1 MPTVSIIIPSW
12 NSAEKL
18 TKNLQASIDA
28 IKDYPGS
35 EVIVVDDASSD
46 NSVEVVE
53 QFPQVKL
60 IKRQKNGGFSST
72 VNQGVREAKGE
83 FVVQIN
89 SDARP
94 DKDFLKYALPHFENP
109 QVFSVNCNAG
119 GVWNTAGF
127 KNGFIWHRQAPNA
140 DPTTSHQ
147 TLWSSGGS
155 GVFRRDLWQ
164 KMGGLDELFNPFYEE
179 DMDLGYRATK
189 RGYINI
195 WEPKSKVEHYKEKG
209 VIATHFS
216 SARVA
221 RVAQRNQLLFM
232 WKNITDSGMMFSH
245 IFALIKMLIVH
256 PKYWGV
262 FLAALWRLPKLW
274 PKRKQEQKHAHLT
287 DKQVLEMLS

>member
-1 MPTVSIIIPSW
+1 MPTISIIIPSW

-18 TKNLQASIDA
+18 TKNLQSSLDA
-28 IKDYPGS
+28 IKGYPGS

-53 QFPQVKL
+53 KQFPEVRL
-60 IKRQKNGGFSST
+60 IKRPKNGGFSST
-72 VNQGVREAKGE
+72 VNHGVREAKGE

-94 DKDFLKYALPHFENP
+94 EKDFLKYALPHFKNP
-109 QVFSVNCNAG
+109 QVFSINCNSG
-119 GVWNTAGF
+119 GSWNTAEF
-127 KNGFIWHRQAPNA
+127 KNGYIWHKQAPG
-140 DPTTSHQ
+140 DPNQVHQ

-155 GVFRRDLWQ
+155 GIFRRDLWQ

-195 WEPKSKVEHYKEKG
+195 WEPKCKVEHYKEKG

-216 SARVA
+216 TSKVA
-221 RVAQRNQLLFM
+221 RVAQRNQLFFM
-232 WKNITDSGMMFSH
+232 WKNITDSGMLFRH
-245 IFALIKMLIVH
+245 ILALAMMLLTH
-256 PKYWGV
+256 PKYWRI
-262 FLAALWRLPKLW
+262 FLSALVKLPQLLPK
-274 PKRKQEQKHAHLT
+274 RAEEQKHARLT